1 MSKLD
6 EIAEKLKN
14 FFINY
19 WWVILIVLI
28 ALILLIVLIS
38 WLSKEAETRE
48 KKLLGNVLVCPIRG
62 RLKRGKY
69 AADGRY
75 SEEYWTIKL
84 VKWFLNRGYEKEQI
98 GFEHV
103 IRIGRDGH
111 NSLRVDLTVKKNG
124 KFFAVVEVK
133 NNSREIESAIKH
145 QLIPAMRILNARHG
159 IYFDGTKK
167 SRMYTRNEDG
177 SLSCKS
183 FP

>member
-1 MSKLD
+1 MSKLS

-14 FFINY
+14 FFFNY
-19 WWVILIVLI
+19 WWIILISLI
-28 ALILLIVLIS
+28 AFILLIILIR
-38 WLSKEAETRE
+38 WLSKVEPSE
-48 KKLLGNVLVCPIRG
+48 KKLPDNVLVCPIRG

-69 AADGRY
+69 AANGRY
-75 SEEYWTIKL
+75 SEEYWTVKL
-84 VKWFLNRGYEKEQI
+84 VKWFLSRGYEKEQI
-98 GFEHV
+98 GFEYV

-111 NSLRVDLTVKKNG
+111 NSLRVDLVVKKNG
-124 KFFAVVEVK
+124 NFFAVVEVK

-167 SRMYTRNEDG
+167 SRVYTRNEDG
-177 SLSCKS
+177 SLSCKP